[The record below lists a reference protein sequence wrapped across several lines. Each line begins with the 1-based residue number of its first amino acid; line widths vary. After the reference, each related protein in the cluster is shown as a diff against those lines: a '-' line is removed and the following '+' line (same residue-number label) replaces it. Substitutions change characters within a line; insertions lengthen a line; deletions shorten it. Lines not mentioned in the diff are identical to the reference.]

1 MTAVQKEPKDI
12 NGNINFDVKELEWFC
27 QNAYNLGV
35 KHASEWDLRSV
46 VRILSTCSTLI
57 RCFPDGIAVEQASD
71 LLLRS
76 IFCNFL
82 TSSAL
87 VALAR
92 AEDSLESQLQD
103 YLVAR
108 RHIEEADHSIQ
119 LQLQSKNIDNAS
131 ALDLL
136 GKLAQLL
143 AFDFE
148 AAVALKKY
156 NDLGEIVL
164 KAEQCQNL
172 ETYKMMADCALRSHL
187 HPEGLP
193 LDSLQSEDTH

>member
-1 MTAVQKEPKDI
+1 MAAVQRNPKDG
-12 NGNINFDVKELEWFC
+12 NGNTLFDIKEREWFC
-27 QNAYNLGV
+27 QNAYNLGL

-46 VRILSTCSTLI
+46 VRILTSCAILI
-57 RCFPDGIAVEQASD
+57 RGFPDDILLEQAND

-82 TSSAL
+82 ISSAL

-92 AEDSLESQLQD
+92 AQDNLEQKLQD
-103 YLVAR
+103 YLIVR
-108 RHIEEADHSIQ
+108 KHIDEADDAIQ
-119 LQLQSKNIDNAS
+119 LQLQSSNIDDAS
-131 ALDLL
+131 ARDLL

-156 NDLGEIVL
+156 QDLGEIIT
-164 KAEQCQNL
+164 KADQCQDL
-172 ETYKMMADCALRSHL
+172 ETYKTMADCALRSHL
-187 HPEGLP
+187 HPEGLSHGP
-193 LDSLQSEDTH
+193 CSGSSHR